1 MSHQIFVSYAA
12 VDQERIQPLVQAFEA
27 QGWSVWWDK
36 KIPPGRQFDEVI
48 EEAIDAARCVVVVWS
63 EKSVSSRWVR
73 TEANEG
79 ERREIL
85 IPVLIDDVTIPLEF
99 RRIEAAKLVDW
110 DGVSGHPELDGLLEA
125 AARLVKPPPSVEPDR
140 PAIEIAEAERA
151 APKKAISPQ
160 PSASPALKEWHAEL
174 IKTGPRERV
183 LSVQLS
189 EATHVIE
196 YRNSHLPW
204 EEVVILN
211 GNRLH
216 QSKALVTLKT
226 KFHFTFEVDDGAA
239 KYPAVIMF
247 KWSAKSWAGTIAEFQ
262 LSLAGRVLWKEDS

>member
-1 MSHQIFVSYAA
+1 M
-12 VDQERIQPLVQAFEA
+12 
-27 QGWSVWWDK
+27 
-36 KIPPGRQFDEVI
+36 
-48 EEAIDAARCVVVVWS
+48 
-63 EKSVSSRWVR
+63 
-73 TEANEG
+73 
-79 ERREIL
+79 
-85 IPVLIDDVTIPLEF
+85 
-99 RRIEAAKLVDW
+99 
-110 DGVSGHPELDGLLEA
+110 
-125 AARLVKPPPSVEPDR
+125 
-140 PAIEIAEAERA
+140 
-151 APKKAISPQ
+151 
-160 PSASPALKEWHAEL
+160 
-174 IKTGPRERV
+174 

-247 KWSAKSWAGTIAEFQ
+247 KPESTEG
-262 LSLAGRVLWKEDS
+262 GRLVSILKWPEGALLNLG